1 MSVILEINRNALIMC
16 PIVDLWLDSSSFSW
30 GDKFLQKNYMN
41 ATWTTT
47 PVYQWPYYVF
57 FFFLTGILYTKR
69 SKFRSAQHFTR
80 QFFWQSEISCLS
92 NATSSIQ
99 PSGKFYQYFHEL
111 LNVELKLLACFWFR
125 VREDFLVRLL
135 FSSVKQ
141 KGFSIDKKR
150 LILFRVIISG
160 HFWSF
165 PYVWVDLQCD

>member
-30 GDKFLQKNYMN
+30 VDKFLPKKLYECNLNDYARLSM
-41 ATWTTT
+41 TIM
-47 PVYQWPYYVF
+47 Y

-69 SKFRSAQHFTR
+69 SKFRSARHFTR

-111 LNVELKLLACFWFR
+111 LNVELKLLACLWFR
-125 VREDFLVRLL
+125 VKEEFLVRVL
-135 FSSVKQ
+135 FFPCQ
-141 KGFSIDKKR
+141 PKR
-150 LILFRVIISG
+150 VFY
-160 HFWSF
+160 W
-165 PYVWVDLQCD
+165 

>member
-1 MSVILEINRNALIMC
+1 MQAERLRPFIN
-16 PIVDLWLDSSSFSW
+16 DH
-30 GDKFLQKNYMN
+30 
-41 ATWTTT
+41 
-47 PVYQWPYYVF
+47 YV

-80 QFFWQSEISCLS
+80 QFFGQSEISCLS

-165 PYVWVDLQCD
+165 PLS